1 MDMGTP
7 RLTTVDQAAFALE
20 QLRLRI
26 PTLVQAHPDLT
37 EFLAVFRALCA
48 PLLAQA
54 HGEEVRR
61 YLVDELDLILV
72 ELRAWP
78 AAVAWDSPV

>member
-1 MDMGTP
+1 MDARMP
-7 RLTTVDQAAFALE
+7 PLSTVDQAALALE
-20 QLRLRI
+20 QVRTRI
-26 PTLVQAHPDLT
+26 PALVQAYPDLT
-37 EFLAVFRALCA
+37 EFLAVFRALCV

-54 HGEEVRR
+54 QGEVRD

-78 AAVAWDSPV
+78 AMVAGDSPA